1 MNILQGI
8 ILGVVQG
15 LGEFLPISSSGH
27 MLLVRIIMGI
37 QEDSPALNALDVMMH
52 VGTLIPLIIVFWKDW
67 VHMFMHPVKDRTLR
81 LLFVASLPTIV
92 FYIMAK
98 MVFLKA
104 YDGYNV
110 FDSGW
115 FLGPAYL
122 ITALLLLI
130 TDKAGKKAKKT
141 EVGYTQAVSMG
152 IMQGAIGVI
161 PGISRCGS
169 TISGGIYT
177 GLERETAAKFSFMM
191 SLPAVL
197 GGLLMEGK
205 DALEQGY
212 IKDIELL
219 PTLAGIL
226 VAAVVG
232 FIAIRFFLRI
242 VKKSTLLWFALYC
255 ALLGVTILAL
265 QISGNNQLPPFQLP
279 MPSVG

>member
-15 LGEFLPISSSGH
+15 IGEFLPISSSGH
-27 MLLVRIIMGI
+27 MLFARIIMGI
-37 QEDSPALNALDVMMH
+37 QEDSPALNALDVVMH

-98 MVFLKA
+98 TVFLKA
-104 YDGYNV
+104 YDGYNA

-130 TDKAGKKAKKT
+130 TDKAEKKAKKT
-141 EVGYTQAVSMG
+141 EVGYAQALSMG
-152 IMQGAIGVI
+152 VMQGAIGVI
-161 PGISRCGS
+161 PGVSRCGS
-169 TISGGIYT
+169 TIFGGVYS
-177 GLERETAAKFSFMM
+177 GLERETAARFSFMM
-191 SLPAVL
+191 SMPAVL

-205 DALEQGY
+205 NALEQGY
-212 IKDIELL
+212 FKDIDLL
-219 PTLAGIL
+219 PTLTGIL

-265 QISGNNQLPPFQLP
+265 QISGNNQLPPFQFP